1 MPIPTD
7 PLPPEVLAALQRGN
21 KIEAIKLMRQLTGL
35 GLKEAKDAVEASPE
49 HAQLGQGS
57 PGEVG
62 RSGSIGWVLLA
73 LVVAALIAFYLMRGQ
88 G

>member
-1 MPIPTD
+1 MTIPTD

-21 KIEAIKLMRQLTGL
+21 KIEAIKQMRQLTGL
-35 GLKEAKDAVEASPE
+35 GLKEAKDAVEASPQ
-49 HAQLGQGS
+49 HGQLGHRS
-57 PGEVG
+57 PGEVP

-73 LVVAALIAFYLMRGQ
+73 LVVAAAIVYYLARGH

>member
-1 MPIPTD
+1 MT
-7 PLPPEVLAALQRGN
+7 
-21 KIEAIKLMRQLTGL
+21 RQLTGL
-35 GLKEAKDAVEASPE
+35 GLKEAKDAVEPSPA